1 MSLNICLDGLAN
13 LYCGFEYHTHIFK
26 VINTRTKSVS
36 LPTFPVSR
44 FWNTCILEN
53 GEKKRLTPVG
63 ADIRTVFPHGR
74 GNGHGYSHPS
84 GGTPSASVLYTRK
97 FSRFT
102 DGRSLVLP
110 RLSPT
115 PA

>member
-1 MSLNICLDGLAN
+1 M
-13 LYCGFEYHTHIFK
+13 
-26 VINTRTKSVS
+26 RTKSVS

-74 GNGHGYSHPS
+74 GSGHGYSHPS
-84 GGTPSASVLYTRK
+84 GGTPFCFCPIYTQI
-97 FSRFT
+97 FQIY
-102 DGRSLVLP
+102 
-110 RLSPT
+110 
-115 PA
+115 